1 MDVSFRFV
9 RKTREKTD
17 MPLKHLKRIRLA
29 AFAMTV
35 LMLADSS
42 SQAATRLGWSPRGY
56 RRSASS
62 ASPAASSA
70 QANRS
75 SQRRYSFAPGG
86 GTYSAP
92 SYSPGGTLGI
102 NRTYRQGPGY
112 SPRNGI
118 NRADFKI
125 KGL

>member
-1 MDVSFRFV
+1 MDVPFRFV

-17 MPLKHLKRIRLA
+17 MSLKHLKKICLA

-42 SQAATRLGWSPRGY
+42 SQAATRSWWSPRSY

-62 ASPAASSA
+62 APAASGA

-75 SQRRYSFAPGG
+75 SQRRYSFAPSA

-92 SYSPGGTLGI
+92 SYSPSGTLGI

>member
-1 MDVSFRFV
+1 MS
-9 RKTREKTD
+9 
-17 MPLKHLKRIRLA
+17 LKHLKKICLA

-42 SQAATRLGWSPRGY
+42 SQAATRSWWSPRSY
-56 RRSASS
+56 RRGASS
-62 ASPAASSA
+62 APATNSA

-75 SQRRYSFAPGG
+75 SQRRYSFAPGA

-92 SYSPGGTLGI
+92 SYSPGGTLGA
-102 NRTYRQGPGY
+102 NRAYRQGPGY

>member
-1 MDVSFRFV
+1 MKFKSL
-9 RKTREKTD
+9 RK
-17 MPLKHLKRIRLA
+17 LCVAGFAVA
-29 AFAMTV
+29 A
-35 LMLADSS
+35 LLIADNALH
-42 SQAATRLGWSPRGY
+42 AATRLGWSPRSY

-62 ASPAASSA
+62 APATNSA

>member
-1 MDVSFRFV
+1 MKFKS
-9 RKTREKTD
+9 
-17 MPLKHLKRIRLA
+17 LKKLCVA
-29 AFAMTV
+29 GFAVAT
-35 LMLADSS
+35 LLIADNA
-42 SQAATRLGWSPRGY
+42 SQAATRSWFSPRGY
-56 RRSASS
+56 RRSTT
-62 ASPAASSA
+62 AAPSTNSA

-92 SYSPGGTLGI
+92 SYSPGGTLGV

>member
-1 MDVSFRFV
+1 MS
-9 RKTREKTD
+9 
-17 MPLKHLKRIRLA
+17 LKHLKKICLA

-35 LMLADSS
+35 LMFADSS
-42 SQAATRLGWSPRGY
+42 SQAATRLWWSPRSY

-62 ASPAASSA
+62 ASPATNSA

-75 SQRRYSFAPGG
+75 SQRRYSFAPST

-92 SYSPGGTLGI
+92 SYSGGSRGY
-102 NRTYRQGPGY
+102 NGGYYQGRGY
-112 SPRNGI
+112 SPSNGI

-125 KGL
+125 RGL